1 MISQGT
7 IVAIATPSGA
17 GALGIIR
24 LSGPEARQILAPYFK
39 AKSGKKL
46 LDLAPKETA
55 FGTLQQEDGRLLDE
69 VLLCCFNAPNSFT
82 GENVVELSCHGSSYI
97 LQEVVQLCLRNGA
110 VPAQAGEFTLR
121 AFLNKKMDLSQAEA
135 VADLIAS
142 DSKAA
147 HTVALQQMRGGYSK
161 EIQELRQELLNF
173 GSLLAL
179 ELDFSE
185 EDVEFA
191 DRKELL
197 ELLEQLLKK
206 INSLVASF
214 SYGSVLKTGIPVAIA
229 GKPNAGKSSLLN
241 AFLNEDKAIVSDI
254 AGTTRDSIEDTLVID
269 GVRFRFI
276 DTAGI
281 RDTEDSIEAM
291 GVARALAQVKK
302 AQLLLYVFDCSTAS
316 PDEVI
321 SAIKAIDRPELNVL
335 AIGNKTDLV
344 TAAQRATFET
354 IQPNYPLHFIST
366 RDPATIKALQQ
377 VLVADVKHTTTGTD
391 IVVTNARHYSALIT
405 AASAIKTTRNSL
417 MEGVSE
423 DLVSVDLQVAI
434 NALGEVTGAF
444 STDELLGNIFA
455 NFCIGK

>member
-24 LSGPEARQILAPYFK
+24 LSGPEAQQILAPYFK

-173 GSLLAL
+173 ASLLAL

-206 INSLVASF
+206 IESLVASF

-344 TAAQRATFET
+344 TAAQRAKFEN

-366 RDPATIKALQQ
+366 RDTATIKALQQ
-377 VLVADVKHTTTGTD
+377 ILVADVKHTTTGTD
-391 IVVTNARHYSALIT
+391 IVVTNARHYSALNT

-417 MEGVSE
+417 IEGVSE

>member
-173 GSLLAL
+173 ASLLAL

-206 INSLVASF
+206 IDSLVASF

>member
-55 FGTLQQEDGRLLDE
+55 FGTLQLEDGRLLDE

-173 GSLLAL
+173 ASLLAL

-206 INSLVASF
+206 IDSLVASF

-281 RDTEDSIEAM
+281 RETEDSIEAM

-316 PDEVI
+316 SDEVI

-335 AIGNKTDLV
+335 AIGNKTELV

-377 VLVADVKHTTTGTD
+377 ILVADVKHTTKGTD

>member
-1 MISQGT
+1 MISPGT

-46 LDLAPKETA
+46 LDLAPKETT
-55 FGTLQQEDGRLLDE
+55 FGSLQQEDGRLLDE

-97 LQEVVQLCLRNGA
+97 LQEVFQLCLRNGA

-173 GSLLAL
+173 ASLLAL

-206 INSLVASF
+206 IDSLVASF

-344 TAAQRATFET
+344 TAAQLATFEA

-377 VLVADVKHTTTGTD
+377 ILVADVKHTTTGTD

-444 STDELLGNIFA
+444 STDDLLGNIFA

>member
-39 AKSGKKL
+39 AKSRKKL
-46 LDLAPKETA
+46 FDLAPKETA

-173 GSLLAL
+173 ASLLAL

-344 TAAQRATFET
+344 TATQRATFET

>member
-55 FGTLQQEDGRLLDE
+55 FGTLHQEDGRLLDE

-173 GSLLAL
+173 ASLLAL

-206 INSLVASF
+206 IDSLVASF

-344 TAAQRATFET
+344 TAAQRATFEN

>member
-173 GSLLAL
+173 ASLLAL

-344 TAAQRATFET
+344 TATQRATFET

-444 STDELLGNIFA
+444 STDELLGNIFV

>member
-55 FGTLQQEDGRLLDE
+55 FGTLHQEDGRLLDE

-147 HTVALQQMRGGYSK
+147 HTVALQQMRGGYSI

-173 GSLLAL
+173 ASLLAL

-206 INSLVASF
+206 IDSLVASF

-291 GVARALAQVKK
+291 GVARALAHVKK

>member
-97 LQEVVQLCLRNGA
+97 LQEVVQLCLRSGA

-173 GSLLAL
+173 ASLLAL

-206 INSLVASF
+206 IESLVASF

-302 AQLLLYVFDCSTAS
+302 AQLLLYVFDCSAAS

-321 SAIKAIDRPELNVL
+321 NAIKAIDRPELNVL

-377 VLVADVKHTTTGTD
+377 ILVADVKHTTTGTD

-417 MEGVSE
+417 MEGLSE
-423 DLVSVDLQVAI
+423 DLISVDLQVAI

>member
-39 AKSGKKL
+39 GKSGKKL

-173 GSLLAL
+173 ASLLAL

-206 INSLVASF
+206 IDSLVASF

-316 PDEVI
+316 SDEVI

-377 VLVADVKHTTTGTD
+377 ILVADVKHTTKGTD

>member
-46 LDLAPKETA
+46 LDLAPKKTA

-97 LQEVVQLCLRNGA
+97 LQEVVQLCLRSGA

-173 GSLLAL
+173 ASLLAL

-206 INSLVASF
+206 IDSLVASF

-377 VLVADVKHTTTGTD
+377 ILVADVKHTTTGTD

-417 MEGVSE
+417 MEGLSE
-423 DLVSVDLQVAI
+423 DLISVDLQVAI

>member
-39 AKSGKKL
+39 GKSGKKL

-173 GSLLAL
+173 ASLLAL

-206 INSLVASF
+206 IDSLVASF

-377 VLVADVKHTTTGTD
+377 ILVADVKHTTKGTD

>member
-173 GSLLAL
+173 ASLLAL

-206 INSLVASF
+206 IDSLVASF

-377 VLVADVKHTTTGTD
+377 ILVADVKHTTTGTD

>member
-173 GSLLAL
+173 ASLLAL

-191 DRKELL
+191 DRKELS

-206 INSLVASF
+206 IDSLVASF

-377 VLVADVKHTTTGTD
+377 ILVADVKHTTTGTD